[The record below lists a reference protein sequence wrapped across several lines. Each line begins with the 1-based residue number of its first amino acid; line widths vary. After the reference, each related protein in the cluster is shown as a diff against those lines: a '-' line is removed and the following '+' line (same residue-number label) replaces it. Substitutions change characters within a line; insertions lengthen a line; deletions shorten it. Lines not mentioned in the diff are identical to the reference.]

1 MYFRL
6 SFNHFDS
13 TDCSRQRTK
22 YLLFPCF
29 NFLWHFTCRLH
40 IHIFYI
46 ALTCFFLCI
55 SFFLFCPPFY
65 EAYFITRWAF
75 PLALASCMRP
85 FRYELTSSLCEKPA
99 SRLLPSTRN
108 QDEKESAKTNKFLH
122 YTMRRLFVVTVTV
135 AVVVVVGIIVGI
147 SSFSWCYFSCFSLSL
162 SEVFFWNIDTK

>member
-1 MYFRL
+1 VAFHMPPAYTHILHSFYLFL
-6 SFNHFDS
+6 SLHF
-13 TDCSRQRTK
+13 
-22 YLLFPCF
+22 F
-29 NFLWHFTCRLH
+29 
-40 IHIFYI
+40 I
-46 ALTCFFLCI
+46 
-55 SFFLFCPPFY
+55 FFLFCPPFY

-135 AVVVVVGIIVGI
+135 VVVGIIVGI
-147 SSFSWCYFSCFSLSL
+147 SSFSWCYFLLSFSLTL
-162 SEVFFWNIDTK
+162 WGFFGI